1 MATQA
6 TTLTRPL
13 APASAGVMLPAF
25 TLWWREIVRFYRQPT
40 RVVGVL
46 ASPLVF
52 WLVIGSGFG
61 TSFRSGGGPG
71 QQHYLDYFY
80 PGALIMIVLFTSIFT
95 MMSVIEDRKEGF
107 LLSVLVA
114 PVPRTAIVLGKVL
127 GGTTLSAVQGLIF
140 LIFAPFA
147 GVHLELAQVLLAAV
161 VVFLVS
167 FALTALGFAI
177 AWPMD
182 SSQAFHGIVN
192 LFLIPLWLLSGALF
206 PIQNAS
212 KWIKVIMR
220 LNPLTYGVEA
230 LRGLLYPGAETT
242 FPLPSAM
249 ATLRSVFAGNVW
261 TRITDGKPPHHEAR
275 RLIVGN
281 SIAEQYAFFPALNA
295 TLNGTSAALLLTGRS
310 PDCSRAHC
318 RTPRL
323 HDCCG
328 SCVGSVSGVLS
339 ILPLQSRKHSIPG
352 RGMGT
357 SRLFHDSDFPCH
369 TGDRHRAAG
378 DHHFDSRAEGAVSAA
393 SGDRA
398 LDVAFVDVCFR
409 HGCDCLFHALPMV
422 PAQLVASDGDS
433 SR

>member
-6 TTLTRPL
+6 TTLTRPMER
-13 APASAGVMLPAF
+13 PGSAGLLLPAF

-127 GGTTLSAVQGLIF
+127 GGTTLSAVQGMIF

-147 GVHLELAQVLLAAV
+147 GVHLHPLQVLLV
-161 VVFLVS
+161 TIVVFLVS
-167 FALTALGFAI
+167 FSLTALGFAI

-206 PIQNAS
+206 PLSGAS
-212 KWIKVIMR
+212 KSLQIVMR

-230 LRGLLYPGAETT
+230 LRGLLYPSAETT

-249 ATLRSVFAGNVW
+249 ATLLLFSLVMLALAVLMANRRT
-261 TRITDGKPPHHEAR
+261 TR
-275 RLIVGN
+275 
-281 SIAEQYAFFPALNA
+281 PAA
-295 TLNGTSAALLLTGRS
+295 
-310 PDCSRAHC
+310 
-318 RTPRL
+318 
-323 HDCCG
+323 
-328 SCVGSVSGVLS
+328 
-339 ILPLQSRKHSIPG
+339 
-352 RGMGT
+352 
-357 SRLFHDSDFPCH
+357 
-369 TGDRHRAAG
+369 
-378 DHHFDSRAEGAVSAA
+378 
-393 SGDRA
+393 
-398 LDVAFVDVCFR
+398 
-409 HGCDCLFHALPMV
+409 
-422 PAQLVASDGDS
+422 
-433 SR
+433 

>member
-6 TTLTRPL
+6 TTLPRPIL
-13 APASAGVMLPAF
+13 PASAGVMLPAF

-127 GGTTLSAVQGLIF
+127 GGTTLSAVQGMIF
-140 LIFAPFA
+140 LLFAPFA
-147 GVHLELAQVLLAAV
+147 GVHLDPVQVLLVAV

-167 FALTALGFAI
+167 FSLTALGFAI

-192 LFLIPLWLLSGALF
+192 LFLIPLWLVSGALF
-206 PIQNAS
+206 PLTGAS
-212 KWIKVIMR
+212 KWLQVVMR
-220 LNPLTYGVEA
+220 VNPLTYGVAA
-230 LRGLLYPGAETT
+230 LRGLMYPGADSS
-242 FPLPSAM
+242 FPLPSSM
-249 ATLRSVFAGNVW
+249 ATLVLFSLAMFGLAWLMANRRT
-261 TRITDGKPPHHEAR
+261 TR
-275 RLIVGN
+275 
-281 SIAEQYAFFPALNA
+281 PAA
-295 TLNGTSAALLLTGRS
+295 
-310 PDCSRAHC
+310 
-318 RTPRL
+318 
-323 HDCCG
+323 
-328 SCVGSVSGVLS
+328 
-339 ILPLQSRKHSIPG
+339 
-352 RGMGT
+352 
-357 SRLFHDSDFPCH
+357 
-369 TGDRHRAAG
+369 
-378 DHHFDSRAEGAVSAA
+378 
-393 SGDRA
+393 
-398 LDVAFVDVCFR
+398 
-409 HGCDCLFHALPMV
+409 
-422 PAQLVASDGDS
+422 
-433 SR
+433 